1 MTEFAPGA
9 TLGILGG
16 GQLGRLL
23 AQAARRMGYFAH
35 VYAPQADSPAGQVAD
50 RRMVAAWE
58 DETALQRFA
67 RDVDVVTL
75 EFENI
80 PATAARIVEALT
92 PVYPQSRVLETTQ
105 NRAREKSFL
114 QDAGIPVAPF
124 AVVRQPSELE
134 EAAVCVG
141 FPLVLKTADSGY
153 DGKGQARADDWPS
166 LRAAYRE
173 IVEKSTETGI
183 RTDIVC
189 TLERFVD
196 LEREISVIAARTE
209 NGDFAAYPPVEN
221 RHRNHILDITLAP
234 APVDEALK
242 AEATGITRRILEH
255 LDMRGLLCVEFFQSR
270 DGRLLVNELAP
281 RPHNSGHYTLEAA
294 ACSQFEQQ
302 VRAVCGLPL
311 GETTLVRPAAMANLL
326 GELWD
331 RGEPDWER
339 CRAESEV
346 FLHLYGKSEAR
357 PGRKMGH
364 LTALGDTAEEA
375 LSRVI
380 RTRNCLE
387 DPRSL

>member
-23 AQAARRMGYFAH
+23 AQAAHRMGYTVH

-50 RRMVAAWE
+50 RRTVAAWE
-58 DETALQRFA
+58 DQTALQRFA

-92 PVYPQSRVLETTQ
+92 PVYPHPHVLETTQ
-105 NRAREKSFL
+105 NRAREKIFL

-124 AVVRQPSELE
+124 AVVRQPFELE
-134 EAAVCVG
+134 EAAVRVG

-166 LRAAYRE
+166 LQAAYWE
-173 IVEKSTETGI
+173 IVEKSAETGI

-196 LEREISVIAARTE
+196 LEREISVIAARAE

-234 APVDEALK
+234 ASVDEALK
-242 AEATGITRRILEH
+242 AEAVGITRRIMDR
-255 LDMRGLLCVEFFQSR
+255 LDMRGILCVEFFQSR

-281 RPHNSGHYTLEAA
+281 RPHNSGHYTIEAA
-294 ACSQFEQQ
+294 VCSQFEQQ

-311 GETTLVRPAAMANLL
+311 GETTLIRPAAMANLL
-326 GELWD
+326 GDLWEC
-331 RGEPDWER
+331 GEPDWEH
-339 CRAESEV
+339 CQADLEV

-364 LTALGDTAEEA
+364 LTVLADTPEEA

-380 RTRNCLE
+380 QARNCLT
-387 DPRSL
+387 SL